1 MLKRNGVILWTLL
14 ILLAPQVPAAAQD
27 DNFKLGGG
35 AGFAWPKDPVF
46 ALNRAFDVG
55 GFFGIRFNDNFSV
68 EAGFSFA
75 RSDRQYADDNRPIED
90 VGDPTVFPVINL
102 QNTRYTLDTILVY
115 NLGRR
120 QPFHPF
126 VFVGGGVFREDQL
139 FTDLSALIPE
149 DPENPPD
156 PEEIQLE
163 TWTETSYYPVVS
175 LGIGFDFYILNNVAA
190 RGEWRWWLTNNID
203 RRSMRLFFAATLFF

>member
-1 MLKRNGVILWTLL
+1 MLKRHGLTFWVLVF
-14 ILLAPQVPAAAQD
+14 LLAPQLPAAAQE

-35 AGFAWPKDPVF
+35 AGFAWPKDPVYK
-46 ALNRAFDVG
+46 LNRAFDVG

-68 EAGFSFA
+68 EAGFSWA
-75 RSDRQYADDNRPIED
+75 QSERQYADDNRPIDTVE
-90 VGDPTVFPVINL
+90 DPTVFPVVNL
-102 QNTRYTLDTILVY
+102 QTTRYTLDAILVY

-126 VFVGGGVFREDQL
+126 IFVGGGVFREDQL

-149 DPENPPD
+149 DPANPPD
-156 PEEIQLE
+156 PEEIELE
-163 TWTETSYYPVVS
+163 TWTETNYYPALS

-190 RGEWRWWLTNNID
+190 RGEWRWWLTEDWD

>member
-1 MLKRNGVILWTLL
+1 MLKRNGVIFWILL

-46 ALNRAFDVG
+46 ELNRAFDVG
-55 GFFGIRFNDNFSV
+55 GFFGIRFNDNFSL
-68 EAGFSFA
+68 EAGFSYA
-75 RSDRQYADDNRPIED
+75 GSDRQYADDDRPID
-90 VGDPTVFPVINL
+90 TVDDPTVFPVISL
-102 QNTRYTLDTILVY
+102 KNTRYTLDTILVY
-115 NLGRR
+115 NIGRR

-126 VFVGGGVFREDQL
+126 VFVGGGVFREDQV

-149 DPENPPD
+149 DPLNPPD
-156 PEEIQLE
+156 PAEIDLE
-163 TWTETSYYPVVS
+163 VWTETNYYPALS
-175 LGIGFDFYILNNVAA
+175 LGIGFDFYILNNVGA

-203 RRSMRLFFAATLFF
+203 RRTMRLFFAATLFF